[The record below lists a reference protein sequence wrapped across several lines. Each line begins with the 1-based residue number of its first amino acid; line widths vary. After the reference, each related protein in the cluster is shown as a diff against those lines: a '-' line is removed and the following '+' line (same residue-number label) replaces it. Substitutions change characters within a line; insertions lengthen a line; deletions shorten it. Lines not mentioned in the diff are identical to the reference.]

1 MEFQPMTVIV
11 NIDYGFPEE
20 CDSTT
25 YDIKEKKNNQ
35 PLPTK
40 LQWIVNAALILV
52 LTNCVSHLTIDSA
65 VLKIWF
71 QWCNNSNAVSMY
83 FFSDGGCSYVKTW
96 L

>member
-25 YDIKEKKNNQ
+25 YDIKEKK
-35 PLPTK
+35 
-40 LQWIVNAALILV
+40 
-52 LTNCVSHLTIDSA
+52 
-65 VLKIWF
+65 KITPS
-71 QWCNNSNAVSMY
+71 QQNSNE
-83 FFSDGGCSYVKTW
+83 